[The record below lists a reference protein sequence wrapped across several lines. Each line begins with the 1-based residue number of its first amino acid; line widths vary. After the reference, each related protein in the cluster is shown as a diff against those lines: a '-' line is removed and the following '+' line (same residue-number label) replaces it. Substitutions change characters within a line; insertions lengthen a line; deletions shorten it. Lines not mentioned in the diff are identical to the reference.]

1 MYSNEIQDT
10 DHTCYGM
17 FTHVHRH
24 KRNILKVQP
33 KERKNT
39 EIFRKGGRNKTKE
52 SYRNKSGKEVLKTT
66 EFPIFMERR
75 APAFTAA
82 GIFHQEATLKI

>member
-1 MYSNEIQDT
+1 MLWYV
-10 DHTCYGM
+10 HTYTQAQKKHFEG
-17 FTHVHRH
+17 VA
-24 KRNILKVQP
+24 KGEAKYRNFQ
-33 KERKNT
+33 
-39 EIFRKGGRNKTKE
+39 KGGRNKTKDG
-52 SYRNKSGKEVLKTT
+52 YRNKSGTEVLKTT